1 MFKLFRSVEVI
12 RFFSVIVIG
21 SAVLLSC
28 ICEFNIILLLFDVLF
43 PMCVFVYTGETREM
57 ALWPMASYI

>member
-28 ICEFNIILLLFDVLF
+28 ICEFNIILLLFDV
-43 PMCVFVYTGETREM
+43 FVYTGETREM